1 MNTIALLAPHW
12 GGSGAFWPI
21 FPLFWG
27 LFWVGVVA
35 LAIIARRKGWWG
47 PRRAHPAGPPG
58 HAGPAGPAGSPTA
71 SAEQILAER
80 YARGEMSD
88 DEYFEKL
95 SVLKGGTS

>member
-12 GGSGAFWPI
+12 GGSAFWPI
-21 FPLFWG
+21 IPLFWG

-35 LAIIARRKGWWG
+35 LAITARRKGWWG
-47 PRRAHPAGPPG
+47 PRQAHQ
-58 HAGPAGPAGSPTA
+58 AGPAGPAGSPTA

-80 YARGEMSD
+80 YARGEMGD

-95 SVLKGGTS
+95 SVLKGGAS